1 MLSENKDMLQNVK
14 RVHFIGIGGTGMYPI
29 VQILSK
35 KNYEITGSDQK
46 ASTNTAAEEKIGIKV
61 IFGQKAENVEG
72 ADLVVYSAAIS
83 EDNPELIA
91 AKEKGIKT
99 VERSEMLGLLTS
111 WFDNCVCVCGTHGKT
126 TTTSMITQ
134 ILLDTGKDPSAFIGS
149 KLPAIGGNGRLGKSE
164 TMVCESCEFKD
175 TFLHLYP
182 DIALILNID
191 EDHLDYF
198 KNLDNIK
205 KSFRKFAEMTNK
217 VIIANGDDKN
227 TMDTLSGI
235 NKKIITYG
243 LKNTNDYYAENIKS
257 DRLNQSYDLMYK
269 NKKIAEIKLSVP
281 GRHNIS
287 NSVGAC
293 VAAIL
298 SGVKPEEIPDAL
310 INYKG
315 AERRFQVLGEN
326 NGVTIVD
333 DFAHHPTE
341 IKGTLSIAKSLGY
354 KKVWAVFQPYT
365 YSRMALLK
373 DEFTEVLKEAD
384 RLVLTEIVSARE
396 ENIYGIHSSYF
407 TDRIKG
413 SICFDSFEK
422 ITEYVME
429 NAEKGD
435 LVVTMGGGDIY
446 FCAKMLMEYKK

>member
-1 MLSENKDMLQNVK
+1 MLKENENMLQNVK

-35 KNYEITGSDQK
+35 KNYIITGSDQK
-46 ASTNTAAEEKIGIKV
+46 ESTNTLAEEKMGIKV
-61 IFGQKAENVEG
+61 IFGQKAENVDG

-83 EDNPELIA
+83 EDNPELA
-91 AKEKGIKT
+91 AAREKGIKT

-111 WFDNCVCVCGTHGKT
+111 WFDNCICVCGTHGKT

-134 ILLDTGKDPSAFIGS
+134 ILLETGKDPSAFIGS

-164 TMVCESCEFKD
+164 NMVCEACEFKD

-198 KNLDNIK
+198 KNLENIK
-205 KSFRKFAEMTNK
+205 KSFRKFGEMTTK
-217 VIIANGDDKN
+217 TIIANGDDEN
-227 TMDTLSGI
+227 TMDTLKGI
-235 NKKIITYG
+235 NKEIITYG
-243 LKNTNDYYAENIKS
+243 LKDSNDYYAENIKS
-257 DRLNQSYDLMYK
+257 DKLNQSYDLMYK
-269 NKKIAEIKLSVP
+269 GKKLAEIKLSVP
-281 GRHNIS
+281 GLHNVS

-293 VAAIL
+293 AAAIL
-298 SGVKPEEIPDAL
+298 SGVKPEEIPEAL
-310 INYKG
+310 VNYKG
-315 AERRFQVLGEN
+315 AERRFQLLGEN

-341 IKGTLSIAKSLGY
+341 IRGTLNIAKSLGY

-373 DEFTEVLKEAD
+373 DEFTEVLKMAD

-396 ENIYGIHSSYF
+396 ENIYDIHSKYF
-407 TDRIKG
+407 TDRIEG
-413 SICFDSFEK
+413 SVCFDSFEK

-429 NAEKGD
+429 NAEEGD